1 MWKAYKEMLNRGL
14 QANPYIYTLFIGVH
28 SKKGRIV
35 EAHCLT
41 HLFICDYFRH
51 WAWYTS
57 FHVYRL
63 QSCIYGARLCNNIVF
78 LLFLHLVVTKSL
90 HEREREN
97 LTKKKDRKEKTNP
110 THKS

>member
-63 QSCIYGARLCNNIVF
+63 QSCIYGARLCVI
-78 LLFLHLVVTKSL
+78 T
-90 HEREREN
+90 
-97 LTKKKDRKEKTNP
+97 
-110 THKS
+110 